1 MERVTGVRAESR
13 RVKALQ
19 ALDAALAA
27 VPGSQE
33 RPGQRS
39 MVEAVATALG
49 SGEHLL
55 VQAGTGTG

>member
-1 MERVTGVRAESR
+1 MERVTGVRAK
-13 RVKALQ
+13 KALQ

-33 RPGQRS
+33 RPGQRA
-39 MVEAVATALG
+39 MVSAVARALS